1 MNLKNDNSR
10 SKNLILN
17 VFTGFLSQFVALFLS
32 FLSRRIFVSFL
43 PLDYLG
49 INGLYTNILTVL
61 SLTEMGLD
69 SAFVYMLYKPL
80 SENNSLLVSSLLK
93 YFKKLYY
100 AITGALVGLGLCLIP
115 VLKYIVNIDSEVI
128 ISDRELIYYYLL
140 FLANT
145 IIPYFFAQYSILLSA
160 SQYNRIKH
168 GLVICTNIVLQLMHI
183 IVLYVF
189 KTYEA
194 YTITTVFMTAIYC
207 LLLRLITRKKYTLYF
222 QDNTAVNIDKQEIK
236 RKVKSTILY
245 KYGAV
250 AINHT
255 DNILISVIVST
266 AAVGAYSNY
275 LVILN
280 AFQGLVSTASASL
293 LNGLGSLY
301 ATDENNDKKK
311 DIFYSQL
318 FVYHLVGAMGF
329 IGLYVLLDKFIVL
342 WLGSKYVLGKGISFC
357 TALYFYLNNAIA
369 PIWIN
374 REANGLFEKVKYLM
388 IIQAIVNL
396 TLSIMLGIF
405 YGTFGILLATS
416 ISMILTSFWVEP
428 QILFKTVF
436 KMSSRYYWQRQ
447 AVYFLVTIC
456 LLFVMINVDRVMS
469 NTIIS
474 FVAEMFM
481 IILLCIS
488 SFSLCIMRNKEGKFL
503 FGRIKG
509 IIKIHKS

>member
-1 MNLKNDNSR
+1 MNLENDNSR

-80 SENNSLLVSSLLK
+80 SENNSQLVSSLLK
-93 YFKKLYY
+93 YFKKLYFI
-100 AITGALVGLGLCLIP
+100 ITGALVALGLCLLPI
-115 VLKYIVNIDSEVI
+115 LKHIVNIDSGVI

-160 SQYNRIKH
+160 SQHNRIKH
-168 GLVICTNIVLQLMHI
+168 GIIIITNIALQLMHI
-183 IVLYVF
+183 VVLYVF

-194 YTITTVFMTAIYC
+194 YTITTVFMTVVYC
-207 LLLRLITRKKYTLYF
+207 LLLRIITRRKYTSYF
-222 QDNTAVNIDKQEIK
+222 QEYTSVNIDKQEIK
-236 RKVKSTILY
+236 RKVKSTVLY

-266 AAVGAYSNY
+266 AAVGSYSNY
-275 LVILN
+275 LVIIN
-280 AFQGLVSTASASL
+280 AFQGLVATISASL
-293 LNGLGSLY
+293 LNGLGNLY
-301 ATDENNDKKK
+301 ATEEDDGTKK

-318 FVYHLVGAMGF
+318 FIYHLIGAMGF
-329 IGLYVLLDKFIVL
+329 IGLYILLDKFIVL
-342 WLGSKYVLGKGISFC
+342 WLGNKFVLEKGISFC
-357 TALYFYLNNAIA
+357 IALYFYINNAIA

-388 IIQAIVNL
+388 VIQAIVNL
-396 TLSIMLGIF
+396 TLSIILGIY

-416 ISMILTSFWVEP
+416 ISMILTSFWIEP

-436 KMSSRYYWQRQ
+436 KMSSKHYWKRQ
-447 AVYFLVTIC
+447 IIYFLVTLCMLYI
-456 LLFVMINVDRVMS
+456 MINVDKVMH
-469 NTIIS
+469 NTLLS
-474 FVAEMFM
+474 FAAEIFI
-481 IILLCIS
+481 IILLCIC
-488 SFSLCIMRNKEGKFL
+488 SFSLCVMRNREGKYL
-503 FGRIKG
+503 FGRLKK
-509 IIKIHKS
+509 IINKK